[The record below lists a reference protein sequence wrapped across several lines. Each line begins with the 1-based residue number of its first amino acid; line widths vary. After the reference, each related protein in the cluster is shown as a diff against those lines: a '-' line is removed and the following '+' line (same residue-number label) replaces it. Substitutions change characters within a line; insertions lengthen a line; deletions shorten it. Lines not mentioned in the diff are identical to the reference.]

1 MAYIGLNSW
10 MIARIDPN
18 TKKVITDANAG
29 GLTGNVA
36 GYPGVFNVNLND
48 AGGATQANISNLQ
61 GTVTKT
67 YGSNAVARAAAGT
80 PEPTVALG
88 ANGLPFDVLQRI
100 TGMKPDG
107 KGGYVRTTDP
117 EVNHCALLICTTDW
131 DGADRFIGF
140 YDGTVT
146 MGNTNIQ
153 TNNQSE
159 KITADTLTYTALGV
173 DSQVGQVSTTGSTIT
188 SVGAGGQVQTIQTG
202 NSVKVYHMW
211 DASVKGF
218 DKKAMMD
225 EIFAPAAAS
234 STPSGSAST
243 PTASGTAGNG
253 GSSAGT
259 TTNGGTLDR
268 VLTAGK

>member
-36 GYPGVFNVNLND
+36 NYPGVFNVTLND

-107 KGGYVRTTDP
+107 KGGYIRSTDP

-131 DGADRFIGF
+131 DGAERFIGF

-159 KITADTLTYTALGV
+159 RITADTLTYTALGV
-173 DSQVGQVSTTGSTIT
+173 DSQVGQPATTGSTIT
-188 SVGAGGQVQTIQTG
+188 SVGAGGKVQTIQTG

-211 DASVKGF
+211 SAAAKGF
-218 DKKAMMD
+218 DRKAMMD
-225 EIFAPAAAS
+225 EIFASATTTTTAATTTTTSS
-234 STPSGSAST
+234 STE
-243 PTASGTAGNG
+243 TAH
-253 GSSAGT
+253 
-259 TTNGGTLDR
+259 
-268 VLTAGK
+268 